1 MKIVIIGCGYV
12 GTAVAKYWQSQHYLT
27 VTTTSPHKISLLQ
40 EITPRVEFCS
50 GNDKKS
56 LAKIIDGQELVL
68 LTVGAKNRSLY
79 REAYLETAENL
90 VAALQ
95 DNCSVTQLIY
105 TGSYA
110 VYGDRQ
116 GAWVNEETP
125 IAPINENGEIL
136 AQAEKTLLYAR
147 KDSLKVAIFRVAGIY
162 GTGRE
167 IVKIFRNWAGT
178 TLTGTGT
185 DWANWVHL
193 EDIVGAIDFVAQK
206 GLDGIYN
213 LVNDTPLTRKN
224 LIEGMCAKHDLP
236 MVSWD
241 SSQSSW
247 SPYNTRLS
255 NQKLKDLGFYIMHP
269 ETIL

>member
-12 GTAVAKYWQSQHYLT
+12 GTAVAEYWRSHHHLT
-27 VTTTSPHKISLLQ
+27 LTTTSPNKITLLQ
-40 EITPRVEFCS
+40 EIAPRVELCS
-50 GNDKKS
+50 GNDQET
-56 LAKIIDGQELVL
+56 LAKVIEGQDLVL

-79 REAYLETAENL
+79 DEAYLETAKNL
-90 VAALQ
+90 VAVLQ
-95 DNCSVTQLIY
+95 ANNSVTQLIY

-116 GAWVNEETP
+116 GAWVDEETS
-125 IAPINENGEIL
+125 IAPVNENGEIL
-136 AQAEKTLLYAR
+136 AQTEQVLLSAR
-147 KDSLKVAIFRVAGIY
+147 KDNLKVAILRLAGIY

-167 IVKIFRNWAGT
+167 IVKIFRSWAGT
-178 TLTGTGT
+178 TLAGTGQ

-193 EDIVGAIDFVAQK
+193 DDIVGAIDLACQK
-206 GLDGIYN
+206 QLDGIYN
-213 LVNDTPLTRKN
+213 LSNDVPLKRKD

-236 MVSWD
+236 PVAWD
-241 SSQSSW
+241 ASKPSL

-255 NQKLKDLGFYIMHP
+255 NQKLKDLGFRVIHS

>member
-1 MKIVIIGCGYV
+1 MKIAIIGCGYV

-27 VTTTSPHKISLLQ
+27 VTTTSPQKISLLQ
-40 EITPRVEFCS
+40 EIAPRVELCS
-50 GNDKKS
+50 GNDKES
-56 LAKIIDGQELVL
+56 LARIIDGQELIL

-79 REAYLETAENL
+79 REAYIETAKNL

-95 DNCSVTQLIY
+95 GNLSVTQLIY

-110 VYGDRQ
+110 VYGDRE
-116 GAWVNEETP
+116 GVWVDETTP
-125 IAPINENGEIL
+125 VAPVNENGEIL
-136 AQAEKTLLYAR
+136 VQAEQILLSAR
-147 KDSLKVAIFRVAGIY
+147 KDNLKVTIFRVAGIY
-162 GTGRE
+162 GQGRE

-193 EDIVGAIDFVAQK
+193 EDIVGAIDFAAQK
-206 GLDGIYN
+206 QLDGIYN
-213 LVNDTPLTRKN
+213 LVNEVPLTRKD
-224 LIEGMCAKHDLP
+224 LIEGMCAKHGLP
-236 MVSWD
+236 PVSWD

-255 NQKLKDLGFYIMHP
+255 NQKLKDLGLRIIHP
-269 ETIL
+269 ETIF